1 MNNIYKFNYVYE
13 SGSLLEWP
21 VNEQQIEKRIETGST
36 EFNSELL
43 ESYGYYELNK
53 LTPISHSE
61 EETYDMDAT
70 PHKSGSSYYL
80 GYTIRKKTEEELDT
94 HYKHQWITIRTK
106 RLKLLQETD
115 YMGNSD
121 YPNTNEWRE
130 YRQSLRDI
138 TEQSNPFNII
148 WPNKPE

>member
-1 MNNIYKFNYVYE
+1 MNNIYKFDYVYV
-13 SGSLLEWP
+13 SGSSLEWP
-21 VNEQQIEKRIETGST
+21 VSEKQIEKRIETGST

-53 LTPISHSE
+53 LMPISHSE
-61 EETYDMDAT
+61 EETYDMDTT
-70 PHKSGSSYYL
+70 PYKSGSAYYL
-80 GYTIRKKTEEELDT
+80 GYTIRNKTEEELDM

-121 YPNTNEWRE
+121 YPITNEWRD
-130 YRQSLRDI
+130 YRQALRDI
-138 TEQSNPFNII
+138 TEQGNPFNIV